1 MTSNHGRS
9 RSLTGHYRVLMAD
22 RHVCLVCG
30 YGELTESPWLNG
42 SPSDEICPA
51 CGTHFGFDD
60 VAGGDP
66 AEREAVYRRRRSEW
80 VANGMVWWSTSRNP
94 PAEWDPGSQLAVVTS
109 D

>member
-1 MTSNHGRS
+1 
-9 RSLTGHYRVLMAD
+9 MAD

-30 YGELTESPWLNG
+30 YGELTESPWSNG

-60 VAGGDP
+60 VAGVDP

-80 VANGMVWWSTSRNP
+80 VANGM
-94 PAEWDPGSQLAVVTS
+94 ALVVDQPIHLPNGTQVRS
-109 D
+109 